1 MDIMTHV
8 TLEIVEQLKIVLI
21 FHVQD
26 MEPGLDSGTQ
36 FQEMQILVKIMASLQ
51 KDKLVKDSDHVLLQ
65 TAELLQ
71 DKYLGL
77 FKTED
82 LASFTDSEFQY
93 SQEFYQVLLYL
104 HSS

>member
-1 MDIMTHV
+1 MDIMDIKTHV
-8 TLEIVEQLKIVLI
+8 QEIVEQLKIVLI

-36 FQEMQILVKIMASLQ
+36 FQEMQTLVKIMVSLQ

-71 DKYLGL
+71 DKFLRL
-77 FKTED
+77 FKIKD
-82 LASFTDSEFQY
+82 LASFRGQISIF
-93 SQEFYQVLLYL
+93 
-104 HSS
+104 